1 MVMEVYIP
9 QIIGTLGVIIVILVI
24 FVVRLEVRFN
34 RLLRGHKAQTI
45 EESVALLEKDIK
57 ALGQFR
63 KDAGVYLENV
73 EKRLGRSIQGIGT
86 VRFNPFRGNGEGGN
100 QSFASSFLNEKGDG
114 VIISS
119 LYSRDHVSVFSK
131 PVKEY
136 KSEYELT
143 QEEKDSMEKAK
154 QSFVK

>member
-1 MVMEVYIP
+1 V
-9 QIIGTLGVIIVILVI
+9 
-24 FVVRLEVRFN
+24 
-34 RLLRGHKAQTI
+34 LL
-45 EESVALLEKDIK
+45 LLEKDIK

-63 KDAGVYLENV
+63 KDAGIYLENV